1 MFSTLE
7 KTKKQLLRAKNH
19 ELIRSSSGFA
29 VLSRSD
35 TKGTKDF
42 LVHNHNT
49 VHKFT
54 KNKKKS

>member
-1 MFSTLE
+1 MFSKLE
-7 KTKKQLLRAKNH
+7 KTKKEIIESKNH
-19 ELIRSSSGFA
+19 ELIRSSSSFA
-29 VLSRSD
+29 VLSRSN
-35 TKGTKDF
+35 TKGTKDV